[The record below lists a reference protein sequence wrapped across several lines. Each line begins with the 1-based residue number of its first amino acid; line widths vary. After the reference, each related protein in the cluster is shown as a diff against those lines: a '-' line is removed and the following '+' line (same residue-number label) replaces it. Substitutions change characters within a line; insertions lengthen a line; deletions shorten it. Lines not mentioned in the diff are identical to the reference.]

1 MSMKCIV
8 VTPEKTVLSQ
18 EVTYAVLPLVD
29 GEWGVLPN
37 HSPLI
42 GRLGTG
48 ELRLTDTDGQRSYYY
63 IEGGFAE
70 ICDNT
75 ISLLT
80 MCSLPAHEL
89 DVKEA
94 EEELAELPNPMEDMQ
109 LAEVRQAKIDLH
121 RAKVRVAQR
130 AAERTGKP

>member
-1 MSMKCIV
+1 MRCIV

-29 GEWGVLPN
+29 GEWGVMPN

-48 ELRLTDTDGQRSYYY
+48 ELRLTGKDGQQSYYY

-70 ICDNT
+70 IYDNT

-89 DVKEA
+89 DVAEA
-94 EEELAELPNPMEDMQ
+94 EEELAELPSPMEDMQ
-109 LAEVRQAKIDLH
+109 LAEIRQSYIDLH
-121 RAKVRVAQR
+121 LAKVRVAR
-130 AAERTGKP
+130 KAAERAGKPT

>member
-1 MSMKCIV
+1 MSMRCIV

-48 ELRLTDTDGQRSYYY
+48 ELRLTDTDGQQSYYY

-70 ICDNT
+70 IYDNT

-80 MCSLPAHEL
+80 MSSIPAHEL
-89 DVKEA
+89 DVAEA
-94 EEELAELPNPMEDMQ
+94 EAELAELPSPMENLQ
-109 LAEVRQAKIDLH
+109 LSEIRQASIDLH
-121 RAKVRVAQR
+121 RAKVRVAR
-130 AAERTGKP
+130 KAAERAGKS

>member
-1 MSMKCIV
+1 MRCIV

-18 EVTYAVLPLVD
+18 EVTYVVLPLVD

-48 ELRLTDTDGQRSYYY
+48 ELRLTGTDGQQSYYY
-63 IEGGFAE
+63 VEGGFAE
-70 ICDNT
+70 IYDNT

-80 MCSLPAHEL
+80 MGAIPAQEL
-89 DVKEA
+89 DVEEA
-94 EEELAELPNPMEDMQ
+94 EAELAELPSPMEDLQ
-109 LAEVRQAKIDLH
+109 LSEFRQSNIDLH
-121 RAKVRVAQR
+121 RAKVRVAR
-130 AAERTGKP
+130 KAAERTGKP